1 MLNAVMKEAIIYFVE
16 KNGYYSVRRL
26 RIVSSKNT
34 ETNMCMSCVCVYV
47 YYNDPIAE
55 NNLFLHSHVLTSYI

>member
-26 RIVSSKNT
+26 RIISSKNT
-34 ETNMCMSCVCVYV
+34 
-47 YYNDPIAE
+47 
-55 NNLFLHSHVLTSYI
+55 